1 MILRT
6 RKSQK
11 QVLSSVTTKAKN
23 APPITLPDPLPE
35 VQQWLVLGLDPSM
48 SRTGFA
54 LMQVKPSADGTTHAV
69 WRLAGSVKPESSADP
84 IWLRG
89 KMMSLYLRDLIDK
102 ASTDIMGND
111 PTAWNQGVVE
121 KNGVSYVNR
130 TPALG
135 LIISM
140 EYPTPMNDF
149 LVALNRI
156 LHLVFFETNL
166 WARFT
171 TVRVL
176 TTNAATLR
184 SLMNLTKTGAK
195 NKAEN
200 INKAYE
206 YIDKATYPKLDTDAC
221 DAVLLS
227 MMARHTTSILLGHP
241 EEVPEKFLVS
251 LCNANQ
257 EMKGKGRNAKIITK
271 GLLHRREYFYSY
283 TRKTYTLIV
292 NDASRHTNKLERIG
306 YSI

>member
-1 MILRT
+1 MAANKRT
-6 RKSQK
+6 IP
-11 QVLSSVTTKAKN
+11 LT
-23 APPITLPDPLPE
+23 IPDPLPE
-35 VQQWLVLGLDPSM
+35 VKQWLILGIDPSM

-54 LMQVKPSADGTTHAV
+54 LMRVKPILRATNWPEPIKAGTAATWLKV
-69 WRLAGSVKPESSADP
+69 GSVKPESSADP
-84 IWLRG
+84 IWIRG
-89 KMMSLYLRDLIDK
+89 KMMSIHLRELVDL
-102 ASTDIMGND
+102 ATTDIQGND
-111 PTAWNQGVVE
+111 PTAWNGLSTEQA
-121 KNGVSYVNR
+121 

-166 WARFT
+166 WQRFA

-176 TTNAATLR
+176 TTNASTLR
-184 SLMNLTKTGAK
+184 SLMNLTKKGAK
-195 NKAEN
+195 NKSEN
-200 INKAYE
+200 IDKAYE
-206 YIDKATYPKLDTDAC
+206 FLDKTKYPKLDTDAC

-227 MMARHTTSILLGHP
+227 MMARHTASILMGHP
-241 EEVPEKFLVS
+241 EEVPERYLVA

-271 GLLHRREYFYSY
+271 GILHRREYFYSY
-283 TRKTYTLIV
+283 IRNTYTLVV
-292 NDASRHTNKLERIG
+292 NDASRQTNKLERTG

>member
-1 MILRT
+1 MAVSKRT
-6 RKSQK
+6 IP
-11 QVLSSVTTKAKN
+11 LT
-23 APPITLPDPLPE
+23 IPDPLTE
-35 VQQWLVLGLDPSM
+35 VKQWLILGIDPSM
-48 SRTGFA
+48 SRTGYA
-54 LMQVKPSADGTTHAV
+54 LMRVRRKLEDEGPGTRATWVKV
-69 WRLAGSVKPESSADP
+69 GSIKPETSSDP
-84 IWLRG
+84 IWIRG
-89 KMMSLYLRDLIDK
+89 KMMSLHLRELVNQ
-102 ASTDIMGND
+102 ATTDIQGND
-111 PTAWNQGVVE
+111 PTAWHLTLRPE
-121 KNGVSYVNR
+121 AFWTDEPKES
-130 TPALG
+130 ALG

-166 WARFT
+166 WERFA

-184 SLMNLTKTGAK
+184 SLMNLTKKGAK
-195 NKAEN
+195 NKSEN

-206 YIDKATYPKLDTDAC
+206 FLDKTAYPKLDTDAC

-227 MMARHTTSILLGHP
+227 MMARHTASILMGHP
-241 EEVPEKFLVS
+241 EEVPEKYLVA

-271 GLLHRREYFYSY
+271 GILHRREYFYSY
-283 TRKTYTLIV
+283 KRDTHTLVV
-292 NDASRHTNKLERIG
+292 NDASRQTNKLERIG

>member
-1 MILRT
+1 MMALHLRHLLESAADDIINKT
-6 RKSQK
+6 FASMNEAIWDYDPKDPYDP
-11 QVLSSVTTKAKN
+11 N
-23 APPITLPDPLPE
+23 A
-35 VQQWLVLGLDPSM
+35 
-48 SRTGFA
+48 A
-54 LMQVKPSADGTTHAV
+54 
-69 WRLAGSVKPESSADP
+69 
-84 IWLRG
+84 
-89 KMMSLYLRDLIDK
+89 
-102 ASTDIMGND
+102 N
-111 PTAWNQGVVE
+111 
-121 KNGVSYVNR
+121 
-130 TPALG
+130 LG

-156 LHLVFFETNL
+156 IHLVFFETDL
-166 WARFT
+166 WKKFA

-184 SLMNLTKTGAK
+184 SLMNLTKKGAK

-200 INKAYE
+200 IDRAYE
-206 YIDKATYPKLDTDAC
+206 YIDKAAYPKLDTDAC

-227 MMARHTTSILLGHP
+227 MMARHTAAIFLGHP
-241 EEVPEKFLVS
+241 EEVPERFLVA

-271 GLLHRREYFYSY
+271 GILHRREYFYSY

-292 NDASRHTNKLERIG
+292 NDASRHINKLERTG

>member
-1 MILRT
+1 MAANKRT
-6 RKSQK
+6 IP
-11 QVLSSVTTKAKN
+11 LT
-23 APPITLPDPLPE
+23 IPDPLPE
-35 VQQWLVLGLDPSM
+35 VKQWLILGIDPSM
-48 SRTGFA
+48 SRSGFA
-54 LMQVKPSADGTTHAV
+54 LMRVRPESGGTKATWLQV
-69 WRLAGSVKPESSADP
+69 GSVKPESSADP
-84 IWLRG
+84 IWIRG
-89 KMMSLYLRDLIDK
+89 KMMSLHLRKLVD
-102 ASTDIMGND
+102 SVTTDIQGND
-111 PTAWNQGVVE
+111 LTAWNGL
-121 KNGVSYVNR
+121 STDHT

-166 WARFT
+166 WERFT

-184 SLMNLTKTGAK
+184 SLMNLTKKGAK
-195 NKAEN
+195 NKSEN
-200 INKAYE
+200 IDKAYE
-206 YIDKATYPKLDTDAC
+206 FLDKTAYPKLDTDAC

-227 MMARHTTSILLGHP
+227 MMARHTASILMGHP
-241 EEVPEKFLVS
+241 EEVPEKYLVA

-271 GLLHRREYFYSY
+271 GILHRREYFYSY
-283 TRKTYTLIV
+283 KRNTYTLVV
-292 NDASRHTNKLERIG
+292 NDASRQTNKLERTG